1 MDSSKIVGAVVI
13 GRNEGARLERCLAS
27 LRRQFHAIVY
37 VDSGS
42 TDNSVVAAQ
51 SAGASV
57 INLDMG
63 KPFTAARA
71 RNAGFKHLLRNH
83 NIQFVQFIDGD
94 CEMREGWLDAALS
107 FLSQNPVVAVACG
120 RRRERHPDASVY
132 NQLCD
137 IEWNTPVGKTKA
149 CGGDALMRVEA
160 LAAVSG
166 FDPSLIAG
174 EEPELCVRLRAKGW
188 EIWRIDQEMT
198 WHDADISKFSQWW
211 SRTKRAGFA
220 YAEGA
225 AMHGSPPERHRVQ
238 EVKRSIVW
246 GFTIPIVTLVL
257 GVFVNPWLFLCG
269 LVYPA
274 QIARL
279 ALRSGA
285 TKVAWQRALFLTL
298 GKFPEALG
306 ALTFYKGRFLRKRS
320 TLIEYK

>member
-1 MDSSKIVGAVVI
+1 MDSSKIAGAVVI

-27 LRRQFHAIVY
+27 LRGQFHAIVY

-42 TDNSVVAAQ
+42 TDNSIVAAQ
-51 SAGASV
+51 AAGAYV

-71 RNAGFKHLLRNH
+71 RNAGFKHLLHNH

-137 IEWNTPVGKTKA
+137 IEWNTPVGKAKA

-225 AMHGSPPERHRVQ
+225 AMHGALPERHW
-238 EVKRSIVW
+238 VKE
-246 GFTIPIVTLVL
+246 TI
-257 GVFVNPWLFLCG
+257 
-269 LVYPA
+269 
-274 QIARL
+274 
-279 ALRSGA
+279 
-285 TKVAWQRALFLTL
+285 RALFWGIFTPLLTIGL
-298 GKFPEALG
+298 TISVSSWFVFLLLAYPTQVAKIAVKNGEHNSPWLVAIFYTLAKFPEAAGVLKYW
-306 ALTFYKGRFLRKRS
+306 ANNLSQKKPEI
-320 TLIEYK
+320 IEYK